1 MRILVLGAG
10 VVGVSSAWYLAE
22 AGHEVTVVDRQTD
35 AGLETSFANGG
46 QISVSHAEPWANPAA
61 PAKVFK
67 WLGHEDAPLLFRFRL
82 DSAQWRW
89 GMQFMLECLPGRA
102 RRNTL
107 SILALATYSR
117 DRLQALRQ
125 QTGIEYDCL
134 TRGILHLF
142 TDQRD
147 YAAAVP
153 KVELMRTNGLNVAIR
168 TGAECVATEPTLAD
182 ARVPL
187 AGGLYAPDDESGDAR
202 KFTRNLAAL
211 AAAQGV
217 NFRYE
222 MTIEQLQVAGNR
234 VTGVRVTDSNGV
246 RHVLEADAYL
256 LALGS
261 YSPLLLRPLG
271 EPAMIYPVK
280 GYSVTIPTGAGYSAP
295 TVSITDEAH
304 KLVVSRLGERL
315 RVAGTAEL
323 TGYDTSLNR
332 LRCEAIVK
340 RTFDLF
346 PKAGNRAGIEFWTG
360 LRPAT
365 PGNVPIIGRSRHAN
379 LFLNTGHGTLGW
391 TLACGSGR
399 AIADIM
405 SGRKPQVNFPFRGA
419 A

>member
-22 AGHEVTVVDRQTD
+22 AGHEVTVLDRQPD

-61 PAKVFK
+61 PAKVLK
-67 WLGHEDAPLLFRFRL
+67 WLGREDAPLLFRFRL
-82 DSAQWRW
+82 DAVQWKW
-89 GMQFMLECLPGRA
+89 GMQFMLECLPGRT

-117 DRLQALRQ
+117 DQLQALRE

-134 TRGILHLF
+134 TRGILQIF
-142 TDQRD
+142 TDKRD
-147 YAAAVP
+147 YAATTP
-153 KVELMRTNGLNVAIR
+153 KAELMRANGLNVAIK
-168 TGAECVATEPTLAD
+168 TAAECVAIEPALAH
-182 ARVPL
+182 ARVRL

-202 KFTRNLAAL
+202 KFTQNLAGL
-211 AAAQGV
+211 AATQGV
-217 NFRYE
+217 CFRYGT
-222 MTIEQLQVAGNR
+222 TIERIEVAGNQ
-234 VTGVRVTDSNGV
+234 VTGVHVTDSERG

-261 YSPLLLRPLG
+261 YSPLLLRSLG
-271 EPAMIYPVK
+271 EPALIYPVK
-280 GYSVTIPTGAGYSAP
+280 GYSVTIPTGPGYAAP

-304 KLVVSRLGERL
+304 RLVVSRLGERL

-323 TGYDTSLNR
+323 TGYDTSINR

-340 RTFDLF
+340 RIFELF
-346 PKAGNRAGIEFWTG
+346 PEAGDRSNIEFWTG

-365 PGNVPIIGRSRHAN
+365 PGNVPIIGRSRCAN

-391 TLACGSGR
+391 TLACGSGQ
-399 AIADIM
+399 AVADII
-405 SGRKPQVNFPFRGA
+405 STKRPEVNFPFCGIA
-419 A
+419 